1 VPVPAAVAAPVPAAA
16 AALIPEKPRLK
27 KFTYRKQ
34 DYRAIQKVDEATK
47 AVLGYIVY
55 DINDLYGNSAPIG
68 FVKSNPKGIPAGNIG
83 PVP

>member
-1 VPVPAAVAAPVPAAA
+1 VPAAA

-34 DYRAIQKVDEATK
+34 DYRALQKVDEATK

-83 PVP
+83 PLP